1 MTRNILYV
9 KIRISFGKDF
19 LIMWQYLV
27 ILLAGY
33 IVGSINIS
41 VLITKYIGKKDIRA
55 VGSGN
60 AGGTNVARAM
70 GAKWGIAVIIID
82 ILKGVL
88 IGLFAKYVF
97 PADHLALGAIG
108 PEISGAVC
116 VFGVLIGNIFP
127 CFFGFKGGK
136 GVTTCAAVMTILD
149 YKLFLI
155 LLSIFLI
162 TFFISR
168 MVSLG
173 SILASLGMPIS
184 VWIIY
189 KDQPYWWVLVIITG
203 LMAAILILRHKE
215 NIKRIINGTENK
227 FKLWKKD

>member
-1 MTRNILYV
+1 
-9 KIRISFGKDF
+9 
-19 LIMWQYLV
+19 MWRYIV
-27 ILLAGY
+27 IFIAGY
-33 IVGSINIS
+33 LVGSINLS
-41 VLITKYIGKKDIRA
+41 VLVTKFIGKKDIRA
-55 VGSGN
+55 IGSGN

-70 GAKWGIAVIIID
+70 GAKWGIAVIILD

-97 PADHLALGAIG
+97 PADFLSLGRIG
-108 PEISGAVC
+108 PEISGAIC
-116 VFGVLIGNIFP
+116 VFGVLLGNIFP

-136 GVTTCAAVMTILD
+136 GVTTCAAVMVILD
-149 YKLFLI
+149 YKVFLI

-162 TFFISR
+162 TFFIGR

-189 KDQPYWWVLVIITG
+189 HNQPYWWVLVIITA
-203 LMAAILILRHKE
+203 LMAAILILRHSE
-215 NIKRIINGTENK
+215 NIKRILKGTENK

>member
-1 MTRNILYV
+1 
-9 KIRISFGKDF
+9 
-19 LIMWQYLV
+19 MWRYIV
-27 ILLAGY
+27 IFIAGY
-33 IVGSINIS
+33 LVGSINLS
-41 VLITKYIGKKDIRA
+41 VLITKFIGKKDIRA
-55 VGSGN
+55 IGSGN

-70 GAKWGIAVIIID
+70 GAKWGIAVIILD

-97 PADHLALGAIG
+97 PADFLSLGRIG
-108 PEISGAVC
+108 PEISGAIC
-116 VFGVLIGNIFP
+116 VFGVLLGNIFP

-136 GVTTCAAVMTILD
+136 GVTTCAAVMVILD
-149 YKLFLI
+149 YKVFLI

-162 TFFISR
+162 TFFIGR

-173 SILASLGMPIS
+173 SIIASLGMPIS

-189 KDQPYWWVLVIITG
+189 HNQPYCWVLVIITA
-203 LMAAILILRHKE
+203 LMAAILILRHSE
-215 NIKRIINGTENK
+215 NIKRILNGTENK

>member
-1 MTRNILYV
+1 
-9 KIRISFGKDF
+9 
-19 LIMWQYLV
+19 MWRYIV
-27 ILLAGY
+27 IFVAGY
-33 IVGSINIS
+33 LVGSINLS
-41 VLITKYIGKKDIRA
+41 VLVTKFIGKKDIRA
-55 VGSGN
+55 IGSGN

-70 GAKWGIAVIIID
+70 GAKWGIAVIILD

-97 PADHLALGAIG
+97 PADFLSLGRIG
-108 PEISGAVC
+108 PEISGAIC
-116 VFGVLIGNIFP
+116 VFGVLLGNIFP

-136 GVTTCAAVMTILD
+136 GVTTCAAVMVILD
-149 YKLFLI
+149 YKVFLI

-162 TFFISR
+162 TFFIGR

-189 KDQPYWWVLVIITG
+189 HNQPYWWVLVIITA
-203 LMAAILILRHKE
+203 LMAAILILRHSE
-215 NIKRIINGTENK
+215 NIKRILNGTENK